1 MHILHLNT
9 TAHAGGAAR
18 AMYRLHQGLQQ
29 QGHHSA
35 IVARLN
41 NGLADPNVHE
51 LATLTRPQ
59 HRPGDRLLTPAGRI
73 AELSLGLPRWAYPYS
88 HYLPYTD
95 LFRQAD
101 VLNLHNLPGGYFN
114 YRLLPQLTAAKP
126 TVWTLHDMW
135 PLTGHCA
142 YAYDCERW
150 RTGCHHC
157 PLLRRANHD
166 LVEPRPTWRDLSRPG
181 WQQKAHLYR
190 QSRLTVVAPSRWLQ
204 TLAQQSI
211 LGPAAPI
218 HFIPHG
224 IDLDLF
230 RPGDQAAARHRLGL
244 PAAAS
249 VLFFSAQLTG
259 SRRKG
264 LAQQSI
270 LGPAAPIHFIPHGI
284 DLDLFRPG
292 DQAAARH
299 RLGLPAEASVLFFS
313 AQLTGSRRK
322 GLAELLAALAQLPPA
337 GATAPPTWLL
347 TIGETGAVAHLGGQY
362 HLRELGY
369 LSDEARIRD
378 CYVAA
383 DLFVFP
389 TRADNQ
395 PLVLLEALACGTPA
409 VSFAVGGVPE
419 MVREGETGLLAPA
432 GDPAGDPAGLAHA
445 IHTLLHNPTLRHR
458 LAHTSRHIAT
468 TEYDLKLQV
477 ARYEALYKDL
487 LPNA

>member
-88 HYLPYTD
+88 HYLPHTD

-204 TLAQQSI
+204 GLAQQSI
-211 LGPAAPI
+211 LGQAAPI

-264 LAQQSI
+264 LA
-270 LGPAAPIHFIPHGI
+270 
-284 DLDLFRPG
+284 
-292 DQAAARH
+292 
-299 RLGLPAEASVLFFS
+299 
-313 AQLTGSRRK
+313 
-322 GLAELLAALAQLPPA
+322 ELLAALAQLPPA
-337 GATAPPTWLL
+337 GATDPPTWLL

>member
-88 HYLPYTD
+88 HYLPHTD

-264 LAQQSI
+264 LA
-270 LGPAAPIHFIPHGI
+270 
-284 DLDLFRPG
+284 
-292 DQAAARH
+292 
-299 RLGLPAEASVLFFS
+299 
-313 AQLTGSRRK
+313 
-322 GLAELLAALAQLPPA
+322 ELLAALAQLPPA
-337 GATAPPTWLL
+337 GATDPPTWLL

-369 LSDEARIRD
+369 LSDETRIRD

>member
-88 HYLPYTD
+88 HYLPRTD

-264 LAQQSI
+264 LA
-270 LGPAAPIHFIPHGI
+270 
-284 DLDLFRPG
+284 
-292 DQAAARH
+292 
-299 RLGLPAEASVLFFS
+299 
-313 AQLTGSRRK
+313 
-322 GLAELLAALAQLPPA
+322 ELLAALAQLPPA

-369 LSDEARIRD
+369 LSDETRIRD

>member
-88 HYLPYTD
+88 HYLPHTD

-264 LAQQSI
+264 LA
-270 LGPAAPIHFIPHGI
+270 
-284 DLDLFRPG
+284 
-292 DQAAARH
+292 
-299 RLGLPAEASVLFFS
+299 
-313 AQLTGSRRK
+313 
-322 GLAELLAALAQLPPA
+322 ELLAALAQLPPA

-369 LSDEARIRD
+369 LSDETRIRD

-432 GDPAGDPAGLAHA
+432 GDPAGLAHA

>member
-88 HYLPYTD
+88 HYLPHTD

-181 WQQKAHLYR
+181 WQRKAHLYR
-190 QSRLTVVAPSRWLQ
+190 QSRLVVVAPSRWLQ
-204 TLAQQSI
+204 GLAQQSI
-211 LGPAAPI
+211 LGQAAPI

-264 LAQQSI
+264 LA
-270 LGPAAPIHFIPHGI
+270 
-284 DLDLFRPG
+284 
-292 DQAAARH
+292 
-299 RLGLPAEASVLFFS
+299 
-313 AQLTGSRRK
+313 
-322 GLAELLAALAQLPPA
+322 ELLAALAQLPPA
-337 GATAPPTWLL
+337 GATDPPTWLL

>member
-88 HYLPYTD
+88 HYLPHTD

-204 TLAQQSI
+204 GLAQQSI
-211 LGPAAPI
+211 LGQAAPI

-264 LAQQSI
+264 LA
-270 LGPAAPIHFIPHGI
+270 
-284 DLDLFRPG
+284 
-292 DQAAARH
+292 
-299 RLGLPAEASVLFFS
+299 
-313 AQLTGSRRK
+313 
-322 GLAELLAALAQLPPA
+322 ELLAALAQLPPA
-337 GATAPPTWLL
+337 GATDPPTWLL

-458 LAHTSRHIAT
+458 LAHTSRHVAT

>member
-88 HYLPYTD
+88 HYLPHTD

-264 LAQQSI
+264 LA
-270 LGPAAPIHFIPHGI
+270 
-284 DLDLFRPG
+284 
-292 DQAAARH
+292 
-299 RLGLPAEASVLFFS
+299 
-313 AQLTGSRRK
+313 
-322 GLAELLAALAQLPPA
+322 ELLASLAQLPPA
-337 GATAPPTWLL
+337 GAGDPPTWLL
-347 TIGETGAVAHLGGQY
+347 TIGETGAITHLGGQY